1 MSFISP
7 KLYNALLPGLFS
19 VALFMSAGLLFIVE
33 PMIAKMILPI
43 LGGTPAVWNTCMMFF
58 QAALL
63 AGYAYAHFLSGRL
76 SFGRQVAVHIAV
88 LVMACVF
95 LPVGISKAWIR
106 FDVSPIWMVVS
117 LLFMSVSL
125 PFFVLSSSAP
135 LLQRWFA
142 ATGHK
147 SSNDPYFLYSAS
159 NLGSMLA
166 LLAYP
171 TIIEP
176 KLSLG
181 GQSGMWTV
189 GYILFALLTG
199 LCAFFVKRTACVN
212 GGTAVMEGDSILCID
227 TAIPP
232 TMLQRSKWVVL
243 AFIPS
248 SLMLGVTTH
257 FTTDIA
263 SIPLFWVVPL
273 ALYLLSFIIVF
284 AKLPASLH
292 KTMIRLLPLG
302 VSALLF
308 IMFSYLKPPMW
319 AVFILH
325 LGTFF
330 AVAMVCHGEL
340 ALSRPAVKY
349 LTEFYLLMSV
359 GGALGG
365 IFNAIIAPITFNS
378 ILEYPFA
385 LALAALILPFTETGQ
400 SSGYRKYLDLAIP
413 VLLAIL
419 AYWLMA
425 KWPVVDMDLSLFSKI
440 FDAETNTINTAFT
453 YGIPALI
460 CYAVSFIK
468 KPARFGIAITVFIAV
483 WIATDKWGGDII
495 HRERSFFGVH
505 TVMNDADGRFRSLVH
520 GTTLHGKQSLD
531 PEYSQEPFT
540 YFHREGPIGQVF
552 TEFSGPK
559 AKKHVAV
566 VGLGAGTLIAYGEAG
581 QKFTFYEIDPTVKK
595 IAADPEYFTFFEK
608 SRAEWEVILG
618 DGRLRIE
625 DAAPKGYDIII
636 LDAFSS
642 DAIPVHLLTKEAL
655 RLYLSKLRDDGI
667 LAFQITNKYV
677 SLEPVLQRLAND
689 AGLTALL
696 QETGYD
702 MEIMKYGSKW
712 VLMAKKPEAFQN
724 LRYDE
729 RWRRL
734 EGFAPARLWTD
745 DFSNVLSFFNWE

>member
-1 MSFISP
+1 MSFITA
-7 KLYNALLPGLFS
+7 KTYNALLPGLFS

-63 AGYAYAHFLSGRL
+63 AGYAYAHLISGKL

-88 LVMACVF
+88 LVIACVF

-106 FDVSPIWMVVS
+106 FDVSPIWMVIS

-147 SSNDPYFLYSAS
+147 SANDPYFLYSAS

-181 GQSGMWTV
+181 GQSSMWTV

-199 LCAFFVKRTACVN
+199 LCAFFVNKTACIN
-212 GGTAVMEGDSILCID
+212 AGTPVAEGDSTICVD
-227 TAIPP
+227 TAMPP
-232 TMLQRSKWVVL
+232 TMMQRVRWIVL

-284 AKLPASLH
+284 ARLPFSMH
-292 KTMIRLLPLG
+292 KFMLRLLPLG
-302 VSALLF
+302 VAALLF
-308 IMFSYLKPPMW
+308 LIFSYLKPPML
-319 AVFILH
+319 AVFMLH

-340 ALSRPAVKY
+340 AMSRPAVKY

-365 IFNAIIAPITFNS
+365 IFNALIAPIVFRS
-378 ILEYPFA
+378 VLEYPLV
-385 LALAALILPFTETGQ
+385 LALAGLVLHSSVLNQEAGSKKYSDLI
-400 SSGYRKYLDLAIP
+400 IP
-413 VLLAIL
+413 VLIGIL
-419 AYWLMA
+419 AYWLMD
-425 KWPVVDMDLSLFSKI
+425 KWPITDLDLSSFAKTLNV
-440 FDAETNTINTAFT
+440 ETGTLNTTLT
-453 YGIPALI
+453 YGIPALL

-468 KPARFGIAITVFIAV
+468 KPARFGIAVMVFVGV

-505 TVMNDADGRFRSLVH
+505 TVINDADGRFRSLVH
-520 GTTLHGKQSLD
+520 GTTLHGKQSRD

-540 YFHREGPIGQVF
+540 YFHRQGPIGQVF

-559 AKKHVAV
+559 AKKHIAV
-566 VGLGAGTLIAYGEAG
+566 VGLGAGTLIAYGETG

-595 IAADPEYFTFFEK
+595 IAANPEYFTFFEK
-608 SRAEWEVILG
+608 SSAEWQVILG

-625 DAAPKGYDIII
+625 DAAPNGYDIII

-655 RLYLSKLRDDGI
+655 HLYLSKLRDDGI

-712 VLMAKKPEAFQN
+712 VLMARHTNAFGN
-724 LRYDE
+724 LAHDE
-729 RWRRL
+729 RWKKL

>member
-1 MSFISP
+1 MTYKTHSLF
-7 KLYNALLPGLFS
+7 LPVVFAVS
-19 VALFMSAGLLFIVE
+19 LFMSASLLFIVE

-63 AGYAYAHFLSGRL
+63 AGYAYAHLISERL
-76 SFGRQVAVHIAV
+76 SFGRQVAVHIAI
-88 LVMACVF
+88 LLIACIF

-142 ATGHK
+142 ATGHE
-147 SSNDPYFLYSAS
+147 SANDPYFLYSAS

-181 GQSGMWTV
+181 GQSSIWTI

-199 LCAFFVKRTACVN
+199 LCAYFVRKNACIN
-212 GGTAVMEGDSILCID
+212 AGMPISEGDSAICID

-232 TMLQRSKWVVL
+232 TMIQRFRWIVL

-284 AKLPASLH
+284 AKLPFSLH
-292 KTMIRLLPLG
+292 KIMVKLLPFG
-302 VSALLF
+302 VATLLF
-308 IMFSYLKPPMW
+308 LIFSYLKPPML
-319 AVFILH
+319 AVFMLH

-340 ALSRPAVKY
+340 AASRPAVKY

-365 IFNAIIAPITFNS
+365 VFNALVAPIVFKS
-378 ILEYPFA
+378 ILEYPLV
-385 LALAALILPFTETGQ
+385 LALAGLVLPYSALTQE
-400 SSGYRKYLDLAIP
+400 SGLKKYLDLIIP
-413 VLLAIL
+413 VLIGIL
-419 AYWLMA
+419 AYWLMD
-425 KWPVVDMDLSLFSKI
+425 KWPISDLDLSFFAKT
-440 FDAETNTINTAFT
+440 FNVETGTLTTTLT
-453 YGIPALI
+453 YGIPALL

-468 KPARFGIAITVFIAV
+468 KPARFGIAVMVFVGV

-505 TVMNDADGRFRSLVH
+505 TVINDADGRFRSLVH
-520 GTTLHGKQSLD
+520 GTTLHGKQSRD

-540 YFHREGPIGQVF
+540 YFHRQSPIGQVF
-552 TEFSGPK
+552 TEFSGKK
-559 AKKHVAV
+559 AKDHIAV
-566 VGLGAGTLIAYGEAG
+566 VGLGAGTLVIYGETG
-581 QKFTFYEIDPTVKK
+581 QKFTFYEIDPTVKN
-595 IAADPEYFTFFEK
+595 IAVNPEYFTFFEK
-608 SRAEWEVILG
+608 SKPEWQIILG

-625 DAAPKGYDIII
+625 EAQSKAYGIII

-655 RLYLSKLRDDGI
+655 KLYLSKLRDDGI

-677 SLEPVLQRLAND
+677 SLEPVLQKLAND
-689 AGLTALL
+689 AGITALL
-696 QETGYD
+696 QEDGYD
-702 MEIMKYGSKW
+702 MALMKYGSKW
-712 VLMAKKPEAFQN
+712 VLMARNTEAFGR
-724 LRYDE
+724 LAHDE
-729 RWRRL
+729 RWRKL